1 MEIRKIVIL
10 SMLLALSV
18 VLSIMESFIPIFNGV
33 IPGMKIG
40 LANILI
46 VYSLY
51 IYGFKDTI
59 FLAILR
65 VLLVGILRTG
75 IFSIGFFLSLSGGV
89 LSIFMMY
96 LAKKTKLSIIGVSI
110 IGAISHSVG
119 QIFMAVILLNSFNLI
134 YYLPYLFIFSII
146 TGSIIGNISK
156 ELIKKIPNYCN

>member
-1 MEIRKIVIL
+1 MEIRKTVIL

-18 VLSIMESFIPIFNGV
+18 VLSIIESFIPIFNGI

-51 IYGFKDTI
+51 VYGFKDTI

-96 LAKKTKLSIIGVSI
+96 LTKKTKLSIIGVSI

-146 TGSIIGNISK
+146 DLSIIYK
-156 ELIKKIPNYCN
+156 

>member
-1 MEIRKIVIL
+1 MEIRKTVIL

-18 VLSIMESFIPIFNGV
+18 VLSIIESFIPIFNGI

-51 IYGFKDTI
+51 VYGFKDTV

>member
-1 MEIRKIVIL
+1 MEIRKTVIL

-18 VLSIMESFIPIFNGV
+18 VLSIIESFIPIFNGI

-51 IYGFKDTI
+51 VYGFKDTI

>member
-18 VLSIMESFIPIFNGV
+18 VLSIIESFIPIFNGI

-51 IYGFKDTI
+51 VYGFKDTI
-59 FLAILR
+59 FLTILR